1 MTKRKLIST
10 LLVLAL
16 LLPTLA
22 LTGCHGNL
30 DPMPAFEV
38 PTELDSSKQYEISF
52 WAKNETNDYQKA
64 VYDKAI
70 ADFEALYPNIDVTIK
85 HYNNYD
91 DIYNDV
97 ITNIATS
104 TTPNVCITYPDH
116 IATYITGENIVVP
129 LEELIED
136 KKYGLGGS
144 EVKFDSPRFEEI
156 IPQYMK
162 ECVVNGLYYALPYMR
177 STEALYINKDMVES
191 LGYEIPD
198 VVTWDFM
205 FEVANAATA
214 KNKDGTYKVNG
225 QKILHPIIYKSTD
238 NMMIQYLKQLEAE
251 YSNDN
256 ADILIFNDDTR
267 EVLYTVAENV
277 KSGAFDTFSHTGYPG
292 NYLNKGQCIFGID
305 STAGATWMG
314 TEAPNVD
321 IDKSLVREFE
331 MVVRPVPQVDPENIK
346 MISQGPS
353 VCVFNKEDS
362 GEVLASWLFAQ
373 FLLTNEV
380 QISYAQ
386 TEGYV
391 PVTTKAQQSAEYK
404 EYISRKGERDGEG
417 KQKELYYDVKIAA
430 SELLLGNAEN
440 TFVTPV
446 FNGSVSL
453 RNAAGEMIERIVED
467 IERKMK
473 INDTYMDKLFSNMI
487 SLYRL
492 DQISLDG
499 DYKKK
504 ITELPT
510 ESVLLLVGVGAVMAG
525 LGGLVA
531 YEKIKKHKYRR
542 KP

>member
-1 MTKRKLIST
+1 MTKRKLISA

-251 YSNDN
+251 YSNEN

-373 FLLTNEV
+373 FLLTSEV

-404 EYISRKGERDGEG
+404 DYISRKGERDGEG

>member
-1 MTKRKLIST
+1 MTKRKIISA

-251 YSNDN
+251 YSNEN

-373 FLLTNEV
+373 FLLTSEV

-404 EYISRKGERDGEG
+404 DYISRKGERDGEG